1 MNLSDMHVKEIV
13 SVVDGRKLGKIV
25 DVNVDSINGKIN
37 FFVCEQRRFFKRLFG
52 SNSEVKFTFED
63 IDKIGED
70 VILIKLWYNCQ
81 RGMENE

>member
-1 MNLSDMHVKEIV
+1 MNLSDMQVKEIV

-37 FFVCEQRRFFKRLFG
+37 FFVCEQRRLFKRLFG

>member
-1 MNLSDMHVKEIV
+1 MNLSDMQVKEIV

-37 FFVCEQRRFFKRLFG
+37 FFVCEQRRLFKRLFG

-70 VILIKLWYNCQ
+70 VILIKL
-81 RGMENE
+81 